1 MLGSTLRSTELRK
14 GLNLKTFVYI
24 ALVVILG
31 VSLFPFFVTLTTSLK
46 DVSEVYT
53 SPPTW
58 LPKDPILRNY
68 SEVFQRYPMAHYFL
82 NSFIIATGAALLN
95 ILVSVP
101 AGYATARLRFKGKEF
116 LMYLLLMVQMFSPII
131 ILVALFRQMSIFGL
145 LDSLLGLIL
154 INTVFTLAFSIWMLS
169 AYFSSIPVELEESG
183 MIDGCNRF
191 QTIWKITLPLATPG
205 LAATLVY
212 TFIYAWSEFIFALT
226 FIVAPENRPLTVGL
240 YHFIGRWS
248 VQWQYLTAA
257 ALMAVVPIVLLFMV
271 VEKQLMKGLVGG
283 AVKG

>member
-1 MLGSTLRSTELRK
+1 LRK
-14 GLNLKTFVYI
+14 GLNLKVFVYI
-24 ALVVILG
+24 ALVVMLG
-31 VSLFPFFVTLTTSLK
+31 VILFPFFVTLTTSLK
-46 DVSEVYT
+46 DISEVYT

-58 LPKDPILRNY
+58 LPKDPTRKNY
-68 SEVFQRYPMAHYFL
+68 LEVFQRYPMARYFL
-82 NSFIIATGAALLN
+82 NSFIIATGATLLN

-101 AGYATARLRFKGKEF
+101 AAYATARLRFKGKKS
-116 LMYLLLMVQMFSPII
+116 LMYLLLMIQMFSPII

-169 AYFSSIPVELEESG
+169 AYFLSVPVELEESA

-191 QTIWKITLPLATPG
+191 QTVWKITIPVATPG
-205 LAATLVY
+205 LAATLIY

-226 FIVAPENRPLTVGL
+226 FTVMPENRPLTVGL
-240 YHFIGRWS
+240 YYFIGRWS

-257 ALMAVVPIVLLFMV
+257 AVMAIVPIVLLFMV
-271 VEKQLMKGLVGG
+271 IEKQLVKGLIGG
-283 AVKG
+283 ALKG

>member
-1 MLGSTLRSTELRK
+1 MRK
-14 GLNLKTFVYI
+14 GLNLKVFVYI
-24 ALVVILG
+24 ALVVMLG
-31 VSLFPFFVTLTTSLK
+31 VILFPFFVTLTTSLK
-46 DVSEVYT
+46 DISEVYT

-58 LPKDPILRNY
+58 LPKDPTRKNY
-68 SEVFQRYPMAHYFL
+68 LEVFQRYPMARYFL
-82 NSFIIATGAALLN
+82 NSFIIATGATLLN

-101 AGYATARLRFKGKEF
+101 AAYATARLRFKGKKS
-116 LMYLLLMVQMFSPII
+116 LMYLLLMIQMFSPII

-169 AYFSSIPVELEESG
+169 AYFLSVPVELEESA

-191 QTIWKITLPLATPG
+191 QTVWKITIPVATPG
-205 LAATLVY
+205 LAATLIY

-226 FIVAPENRPLTVGL
+226 FTVMPENRPLTVGL
-240 YHFIGRWS
+240 YYFIGRWS

-257 ALMAVVPIVLLFMV
+257 AVMAIVPIVLLFMV
-271 VEKQLMKGLVGG
+271 IEKQLVKGLIGG
-283 AVKG
+283 ALKG